1 MRLGDEFWSSPV
13 RAADTA
19 FVFGKGG
26 VAASFDLTA
35 EEFAP
40 AAKTTLIEGVWATPA
55 LAGGGL
61 VLRTEHTLRFYRP
74 RRRLRR
80 RPRMTAAPLA
90 ALLLAAPPA
99 FPEVPADVFFA
110 DPLAVFADD
119 TPLPGAAPRPAAT
132 APATTAP
139 AMTGPRVTGGPV
151 DAEAAG
157 GSEEDAPPNVI
168 DWAALLPPDQLDAE
182 VRTVIETLTEKS
194 RDVQTYNNAYLS
206 IPPAAAELA
215 ALFAVGGREGVDVP
229 WKSVSGQLA
238 LKAAQITES
247 DLRRGAGGQK
257 QVADPLKTLDA
268 LLNGGG
274 RGDGEPVE
282 FATAADFNLL
292 MKRFQAG
299 VDSLK
304 ALASSPQLLEANRP
318 AVEREARVLAVLS
331 AVSGDES
338 HGWGIDE
345 EFLTLSQAMTMA
357 ASETATAAGGD
368 FDDFD
373 AARRSLSQTCSNC
386 HGQYRN

>member
-1 MRLGDEFWSSPV
+1 
-13 RAADTA
+13 
-19 FVFGKGG
+19 
-26 VAASFDLTA
+26 
-35 EEFAP
+35 
-40 AAKTTLIEGVWATPA
+40 
-55 LAGGGL
+55 
-61 VLRTEHTLRFYRP
+61 
-74 RRRLRR
+74 
-80 RPRMTAAPLA
+80 MTAAPLA

-139 AMTGPRVTGGPV
+139 AVTGGPV
-151 DAEAAG
+151 TAEAAG
-157 GSEEDAPPNVI
+157 GSREDAPPNAV

-182 VRTVIETLTEKS
+182 VRTVIEALTEKS

-229 WKSVSGQLA
+229 WKSVSSQLA

-304 ALASSPQLLEANRP
+304 ALASSSQLLEANRP

-331 AVSGDES
+331 AVSGDKS

-345 EFLTLSQAMTMA
+345 EFLTLSQAMTKA
-357 ASETATAAGGD
+357 ANDTATAAGGD
-368 FDDFD
+368 FDGFD